1 MTKRKTCFVLLLS
14 CFFIAISNGCR
25 ISHRPPD
32 PGTPPPQAHEGVFV
46 SGNDTL
52 VFNGDGKSLSW
63 HFEQADSLI
72 GNNGQGQYVFLLG
85 HMMYRYDVA
94 ETFRVIATENQNA
107 SHSFLIYKRPV
118 TETEIVILRDDL
130 PGHVV
135 EQFKKI
141 AE

>member
-1 MTKRKTCFVLLLS
+1 MTMTMTTGKLWLSLTALQWLITCPKK
-14 CFFIAISNGCR
+14 I
-25 ISHRPPD
+25 
-32 PGTPPPQAHEGVFV
+32 PQAHEGVFV

-94 ETFRVIATENQNA
+94 ETFRDIATENQNA
-107 SHSFLIYKRPV
+107 SHSFMIYKRPV